1 VNLAFPNRVSRMPT
15 MQVTPF
21 YYEAL
26 KVIQSGPWDPSTFG
40 VVSIHTE
47 KRDERMKVFI
57 NLYSDTPIEFEIDCY
72 HWIGSRLYLT
82 TRGVTKW
89 VFEALN

>member
-1 VNLAFPNRVSRMPT
+1 
-15 MQVTPF
+15 MQVAPF

-47 KRDERMKVFI
+47 KIDEGLKVYI
-57 NLYSDTPIEFEIDCY
+57 DLHSDNPIEFEIDCY
-72 HWIGSRLYLT
+72 HWLGSRLYLT
-82 TRGVTKW
+82 IRGATKW
-89 VFEALN
+89 VFEALD